1 MYYHCRQSLE
11 LQSGCCA
18 VLEQEEALIVPRRF
32 EAGQDG
38 RQDGEQGTQIKG
50 QSKGDRQAAS
60 AAVILYI

>member
-1 MYYHCRQSLE
+1 
-11 LQSGCCA
+11 
-18 VLEQEEALIVPRRF
+18 LEQEEALIVPRRF